1 MAIQGPVPIGI
12 LRFFLTV
19 KGTVQQ
25 QRTFFHN
32 RSSCILLQHTDK
44 LQNTLH
50 ILGKSYPTDKLT
62 NITPAILAKVGKEL
76 HNIPGHPL
84 HFIFRRIES
93 FFHRTY
99 VKRGNPVFSVYNHL
113 SPVVTLEQNFDSLL
127 VPQNHVS
134 RSPSD
139 TYYVNS
145 SHMLR
150 AHTSAH
156 QRDLIRSGLDA
167 FLVVGDVYRRDTINA
182 THYPVFHQVEGVRLF
197 SDFQLF
203 SNVSDPTS
211 CSLFEDG
218 KRDFSKQE
226 QHSLETSK
234 LLEYNL
240 KSSLESLMRALFGQ
254 NLEMKWVD
262 AYFPF
267 THPSWELEIF
277 HQGEWV
283 EMLGC
288 GVMEQK
294 LVNSAGASSKAGWAF
309 GLGLE
314 RLAMKLFSIPD
325 IRLFWS
331 TDSGFLHQFKN
342 KHFEDEITYKAVS
355 KYPQCIN
362 DISFWIPE
370 DFTSSD
376 FYDLVR
382 SVSGDLVEQVD
393 LIDEFCHPKTG
404 RVSHC
409 YRLVYRHMEKT
420 LTQTEVNIV
429 HKEIETLS
437 SKQLGV
443 EIR

>member
-1 MAIQGPVPIGI
+1 MASQTYIFKGLLRSALCVKNKVPKALFHCKISC
-12 LRFFLTV
+12 L
-19 KGTVQQ
+19 KS
-25 QRTFFHN
+25 QRTE
-32 RSSCILLQHTDK
+32 SVQDAIS
-44 LQNTLH
+44 
-50 ILGKSYPTDKLT
+50 ILGKSFSGDQLT
-62 NITPAILAKVGKEL
+62 NVTPAILAKLGRDL
-76 HNIPGHPL
+76 HNTGGHPL
-84 HFIFRRIES
+84 HFIFKRIES
-93 FFHRTY
+93 FFHRSY
-99 VKRGNPVFSVYNHL
+99 VKRGNPVFSVYSRL
-113 SPVVTLEQNFDSLL
+113 SPVVTHEQNFDSLL
-127 VPQNHVS
+127 VPQDHVS

-139 TYYVNS
+139 TYYINS
-145 SHMLR
+145 THMLR

-182 THYPVFHQVEGVRLF
+182 THYPVFHQMEGVRLF

-203 SNVSDPTS
+203 SEVSDPS
-211 CSLFEDG
+211 GCSLFERG
-218 KRDFSKQE
+218 KRDNTKQE
-226 QHSLETSK
+226 NHSLETSK
-234 LLEYNL
+234 LLEHDL
-240 KSSLESLMRALFGQ
+240 KSCLENLMIAIFGKD
-254 NLEMKWVD
+254 LEMRWVD

-277 HQGEWV
+277 HQGDWV

-294 LVNSAGASSKAGWAF
+294 LVDSAGASSKAGWAF

-331 TDSGFLHQFKN
+331 TDSGFLHQFRD
-342 KHFEDEITYKAVS
+342 KHFEDQVTYKAVS
-355 KYPQCIN
+355 KYPQCTN

-370 DFTSSD
+370 GFTPND

-393 LIDEFCHPKTG
+393 LIDEFKHPKTG

-409 YRLVYRHMEKT
+409 YRIVYRHMEKT
-420 LTQTEVNIV
+420 LTQAEVNSV
-429 HKEIETLS
+429 HKDIENLA
-437 SKQLGV
+437 SKQLSV

>member
-1 MAIQGPVPIGI
+1 MAFRTYQRLGI
-12 LRFFLTV
+12 FRSFPFVKIIAKEAFFHSRGSCL
-19 KGTVQQ
+19 QS
-25 QRTFFHN
+25 QRTKN
-32 RSSCILLQHTDK
+32 LPNVLD
-44 LQNTLH
+44 
-50 ILGKSYPTDKLT
+50 ILGKSYPSDQLT
-62 NITPAILAKVGKEL
+62 NITPAILSKVGRDL
-76 HNIPGHPL
+76 HNTQGHPL
-84 HFIFRRIES
+84 HFIFKRIES
-93 FFHRTY
+93 FFHRSY
-99 VKRGNPVFSVYNHL
+99 VKRGNPVFSVYSNL
-113 SPVVTLEQNFDSLL
+113 SPVVTHEQNFDSLL

-139 TYYVNS
+139 TYYINS
-145 SHMLR
+145 THMLR

-167 FLVVGDVYRRDTINA
+167 FLVVGDVYRRDTINS
-182 THYPVFHQVEGVRLF
+182 THYPVFHQMEGVRLY

-203 SNVSDPTS
+203 SNVSDPSS
-211 CSLFEDG
+211 CSLFESG
-218 KRDFSKQE
+218 KRDDSKQE

-234 LLEYNL
+234 LLEYDL
-240 KSSLESLMRALFGQ
+240 KSCLEGLMRALFGQ
-254 NLEMKWVD
+254 NLEMRWVD

-288 GVMEQK
+288 GVMEQR
-294 LVNSAGASSKAGWAF
+294 LVDSAGASSKAGWAF

-331 TDSGFLHQFKN
+331 TDSGFLHQFRD
-342 KHFEDEITYKAVS
+342 KHFEDEISYKAVS
-355 KYPQCIN
+355 KYPQCTN
-362 DISFWIPE
+362 DISFWIP
-370 DFTSSD
+370 DDYTSND

-393 LIDEFCHPKTG
+393 LIDEFRHPKTG

-420 LTQTEVNIV
+420 LTQEEVNMV
-429 HKEIETLS
+429 HREIEVS
-437 SKQLGV
+437 ASKQLGV